1 MTCRDPPL
9 YTLLSAL
16 SQAQNSPAKLRAK
29 HQAPAA
35 GLSAGFEV
43 THYVPGVRSAVLL
56 FWLPRCN
63 SISTSTPV
71 ITLLS
76 TSMQQAQAVTGTKVS
91 SGPADRAPAIM
102 NFFFTGTGTP
112 YSHLCPTWD
121 LSSSPPSHTPHGCT
135 FPASAN
141 PSTEQSTHPNQ
152 PGDAE
157 VCTHTSQLR
166 PSWAQNT
173 LEFSL
178 SLFLPPFSERFLQRQ
193 TRRMHFC
200 LQERMKITTL
210 ST

>member
-102 NFFFTGTGTP
+102 NFFSQGQEHP
-112 YSHLCPTWD
+112 I
-121 LSSSPPSHTPHGCT
+121 HTYV
-135 FPASAN
+135 
-141 PSTEQSTHPNQ
+141 Q
-152 PGDAE
+152 PGTSVPLLHLTHHMAAPSLQVQTPARSRALTPTNQGMLRSVHTLHSSGPAE
-157 VCTHTSQLR
+157 HRTH
-166 PSWAQNT
+166 
-173 LEFSL
+173 
-178 SLFLPPFSERFLQRQ
+178 
-193 TRRMHFC
+193 
-200 LQERMKITTL
+200 
-210 ST
+210 

>member
-29 HQAPAA
+29 HQHLQPASQLA
-35 GLSAGFEV
+35 L
-43 THYVPGVRSAVLL
+43 RSLI
-56 FWLPRCN
+56 RCQGWDR
-63 SISTSTPV
+63 
-71 ITLLS
+71 LYC
-76 TSMQQAQAVTGTKVS
+76 S
-91 SGPADRAPAIM
+91 SGCPGAIPFLHQHLWSHCSPLPC
-102 NFFFTGTGTP
+102 NKPRQSQEQRWVQGLQTEPQLLWIFFFTGTGTP

-178 SLFLPPFSERFLQRQ
+178 SLFFPPFSERFLQRR